1 MSTVFGIV
9 QRRDDSCLLT
19 VSLSF
24 RNPPTIIAR
33 HGSDG
38 CANAVKRV
46 LKKIDGVTDIVTD
59 VEAKSA
65 VVTHDD
71 SVEPQFMLEKL
82 QKVGEKHLVD

>member
-1 MSTVFGIV
+1 MTETKFDIGMT
-9 QRRDDSCLLT
+9 C
-19 VSLSF
+19 
-24 RNPPTIIAR
+24 
-33 HGSDG
+33 DG

-82 QKVGEKHLVD
+82 QKWSNASGKSVALAP